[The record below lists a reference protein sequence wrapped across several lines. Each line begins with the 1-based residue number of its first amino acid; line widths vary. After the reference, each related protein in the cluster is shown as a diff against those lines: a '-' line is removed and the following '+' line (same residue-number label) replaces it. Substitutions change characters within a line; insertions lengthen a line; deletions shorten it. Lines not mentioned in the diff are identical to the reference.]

1 MPDWFTFSPSEQVV
15 TLPNLVV
22 RLTGAWL
29 AGCAVA
35 LIALR
40 GMNPKVRRTL
50 PLTLVLMSVLI
61 AMATQIIGDN
71 IARAFSLVGALSI
84 VRFRTAVSDSRDV
97 AFVLASVV
105 IGMSIGADQWLVAGF
120 GLVVVAVASQ
130 TAGWLDM
137 GSARR
142 QTVNEKSKLKIQT
155 EVATNEVSEDQLN
168 RYCQTVDLLSASTSR
183 KGASTTFVYQVQ
195 LKPEVSRATVMAE
208 LNNTPGVE
216 SVVWSQELEEIMT

>member
-1 MPDWFTFSPSEQVV
+1 MPDWFTFSSGEQVV
-15 TLPNLVV
+15 LLPNLII
-22 RLTGAWL
+22 RLLGAWL

-120 GLVVVAVASQ
+120 GLVVIAIACR
-130 TAGWLDM
+130 TIGWLDR
-137 GSARR
+137 GVSDKPEVA
-142 QTVNEKSKLKIQT
+142 EKSKLKIQT
-155 EVATNEVSEDQLN
+155 EIAAQGVSEDQLN
-168 RYCQTVDLLSASTSR
+168 RYCQSVALVSASTSR

-195 LKPEVSRATVMAE
+195 LKPEVSKGAVMSE

-216 SVVWSQELEEIMT
+216 SVVWSQEVEEAVY